1 MNANKRIEEFIMKLI
16 IRQNDSGLFNIINEL
31 KISSYFNNYAMEIN
45 KSYNKYDNKS
55 ACGIDKN

>member
-16 IRQNDSGLFNIINEL
+16 IRQNNPGLFNIIDEL
-31 KISSYFNNYAMEIN
+31 KLISYFNNSTTNAN
-45 KSYNKYDNKS
+45 KIYNKYDNKS